1 MKRTFF
7 GSNYLA
13 RFFFAFNIYFVLK
26 LVVFSQNYLLAFG
39 QENERL
45 RKKVSTVIDDVRQR
59 TKGFMVIFFVK
70 KYVTKT
76 CENAHNIS

>member
-1 MKRTFF
+1 MLFTEP
-7 GSNYLA
+7 N
-13 RFFFAFNIYFVLK
+13 FVLK

-39 QENERL
+39 QENERPS
-45 RKKVSTVIDDVRQR
+45 KKVSTAIDDVRQR
-59 TKGFMVIFFVK
+59 TKGFMVIFLKKK